1 MADIDTDTDTDTDAV
16 TDIKERKFETDPS
29 VVALRTQQAIRQRR
43 AETSSYAARKA
54 RMRREAQAAEE
65 RKLNSQVKS
74 VEPLKPVS

>member
-1 MADIDTDTDTDTDAV
+1 MVDIDTDTDTDTDAV

-29 VVALRTQQAIRQRR
+29 AVALRRQQATRQRR
-43 AETSSYAARKA
+43 AETSYAARKA